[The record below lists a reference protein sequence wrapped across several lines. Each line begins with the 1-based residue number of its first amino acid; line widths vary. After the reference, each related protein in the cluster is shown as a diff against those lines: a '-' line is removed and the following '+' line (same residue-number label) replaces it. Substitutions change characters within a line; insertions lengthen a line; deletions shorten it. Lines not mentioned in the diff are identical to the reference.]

1 MAKTRIGGTKMW
13 WLPPNYLLFRYP
25 VWPPKTGF
33 LGFLGKPL
41 FWGDRQTGDSGAE
54 SGTVLPNP
62 GAQRTRKRGFVNP
75 GNTGFFGFPEKPRIL
90 RNSSMIETAKIS
102 EANGG
107 GNFDRKFNRD
117 VPFRLRRIMNLDS

>member
-1 MAKTRIGGTKMW
+1 MW

-41 FWGDRQTGDSGAE
+41 FWGDRQTGKSGGFRKRDSG
-54 SGTVLPNP
+54 GVQNLHPKMGVFLTP
-62 GAQRTRKRGFVNP
+62 RKY
-75 GNTGFFGFPEKPRIL
+75 GFFGFPENPRIL
-90 RNSSMIETAKIS
+90 RNSSMVGTAKIS

-107 GNFDRKFNRD
+107 GNFDRKPNQD
-117 VPFRLRRIMNLDS
+117 VPFRVRRIMNLDS

>member
-1 MAKTRIGGTKMW
+1 MW

-41 FWGDRQTGDSGAE
+41 FWGDRQTGKSGGFRNRESGGGAE
-54 SGTVLPNP
+54 SAPQNGGVFTP
-62 GAQRTRKRGFVNP
+62 RKIRVFRVP
-75 GNTGFFGFPEKPRIL
+75 RKPRIL
-90 RNSSMIETAKIS
+90 RNSSMVGTAKIS

-107 GNFDRKFNRD
+107 GNFDRKPNRD